1 MYTYVFEKGR
11 MGFVLSAKEILMRR
25 DCPVTYG
32 VTLPSSYYSVQGLRG
47 IASRFLIKIHVL
59 TFQVIIYETQKL
71 NIILEQ

>member
-1 MYTYVFEKGR
+1 
-11 MGFVLSAKEILMRR
+11 MRR

-32 VTLPSSYYSVQGLRG
+32 VTSSYYSVQGLRG

-59 TFQVIIYETQKL
+59 TFHVIIYEAQKL